1 MSGTVSAQGLTSA
14 SLGGDETLFGEVMSE
29 VRSKSWETGFPT
41 VGHLAGLWGG
51 PGVGLQ
57 QVGGQREWAALHP
70 LLLSPPWTPQLSGK
84 TESFHQ

>member
-14 SLGGDETLFGEVMSE
+14 SLGGDETPFGEVMSE

-51 PGVGLQ
+51 PGAGLQ

-84 TESFHQ
+84 TESFCQ

>member
-14 SLGGDETLFGEVMSE
+14 SLGGDETPFGEVMSE

-70 LLLSPPWTPQLSGK
+70 RS
-84 TESFHQ
+84 